1 MFIELNSTN
10 QFVQYHT
17 LVTQVAP
24 EDSAFVIQVTDAL
37 YTLLQNVMPWA
48 MVTIDTTK
56 IYDTPDIALFVEI
69 ITAPVVPTL
78 QSLQAQ
84 LTALTQQI
92 ASFTAN

>member
-1 MFIELNSTN
+1 MFVELDNTN

-17 LVTQVAP
+17 LITQVAP
-24 EDSAFVIQVTDAL
+24 EHANYVIQVTDAL
-37 YTLLQNVMPWA
+37 YQLLINIVPWGL
-48 MVTIDTTK
+48 VTIDTTK
-56 IYDTPDIALFVEI
+56 VYDTPDIALFVEI
-69 ITAPVVPTL
+69 ITTPVVPTL